1 MHSKDHIYQLVTHR
15 NTTKTMYGETLVLLH
30 SALYSRL
37 LVVFLSV

>member
-1 MHSKDHIYQLVTHR
+1 
-15 NTTKTMYGETLVLLH
+15 MYGETLVLLH